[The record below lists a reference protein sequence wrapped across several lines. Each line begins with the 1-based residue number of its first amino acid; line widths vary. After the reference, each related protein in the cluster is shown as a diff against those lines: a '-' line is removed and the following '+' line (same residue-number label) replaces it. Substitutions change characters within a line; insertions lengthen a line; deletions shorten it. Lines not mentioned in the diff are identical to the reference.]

1 MDKNNFNTNY
11 WDNKETKENENYNNK
26 IFETGRKINSVERI
40 LSNFNIIIKL
50 ILIFLAITI
59 FIGIIALLVYRWGL
73 VYRALHI
80 EPKEALEDKYN
91 IRLNEISDNTD
102 SRGNGTYVFEVDDD
116 TLIQFNAL
124 EDWSRLSDDY
134 EDNCQKYYYDNWEN
148 SNKDIV
154 KTKTSYENNI
164 LLNFEQYIEIENED
178 EIENAVRLLY
188 DFVISAQNKF
198 STEWNLYL
206 EIDNNKIS
214 LFDSDEID
222 INQEIKKAEEE
233 YRNFLNSNVSNEER
247 NEINNNIINEI
258 NNLNVLM

>member
-1 MDKNNFNTNY
+1 MDKNNFNMNY
-11 WDNKETKENENYNNK
+11 WENNEIKENENYNNK
-26 IFETGRKINSVERI
+26 IFETGRKINSAERV
-40 LSNFNIIIKL
+40 LGNFNRIIKL
-50 ILIFLAITI
+50 ILIFLAVAI

-73 VYRALHI
+73 VYKALHI
-80 EPKEALEDKYN
+80 EPKEFLEEKYN
-91 IRLNEISDNTD
+91 IRLNEISNNTD
-102 SRGNGTYVFEVDDD
+102 SRGNGTYVFETKDD
-116 TLIQFNAL
+116 TKIQFNAL
-124 EDWSRLSDDY
+124 ADWSKLSDDY
-134 EDNCQKYYYDNWEN
+134 EDSCQKYYYDNWLN
-148 SNKDIV
+148 DSKNLV
-154 KTKTSYENNI
+154 KTNTSYENSV

-178 EIENAVRLLY
+178 EIESAVRLLY
-188 DFVISAQNKF
+188 DFAISAQNKF

-222 INQEIKKAEEE
+222 INQEIKRAEEE